1 MATGRL
7 GASNMSAGSNT
18 SIYTCPA
25 DTYAV
30 ASLNICNRG
39 NQATSIR
46 IAVADNATP
55 ALGEY
60 IEYEVEL
67 LAKGEEVLEM
77 YEFDL
82 YFPLAILKIH
92 FCRMSS
98 IIISLPFKS
107 HYPK

>member
-39 NQATSIR
+39 NQATSVR
-46 IAVADNATP
+46 IAVADLATP
-55 ALGEY
+55 TNGEY
-60 IEYEVEL
+60 IEYDTEIL
-67 LAKGEEVLEM
+67 SKGVLERTGIV
-77 YEFDL
+77 
-82 YFPLAILKIH
+82 LAAGQKIV
-92 FCRMSS
+92 CYASGAN
-98 IIISLPFKS
+98 ISAVAMGIETS
-107 HYPK
+107 TA

>member
-67 LAKGEEVLEM
+67 LAKGVLERTGIV
-77 YEFDL
+77 
-82 YFPLAILKIH
+82 LAAGQKIV
-92 FCRMSS
+92 CYASGAN
-98 IIISLPFKS
+98 ISAVAMGIETS
-107 HYPK
+107 TA

>member
-46 IAVADNATP
+46 IAVADLATP
-55 ALGEY
+55 TVGEY
-60 IEYEVEL
+60 IEYEVEVL
-67 LAKGEEVLEM
+67 SKGVLERTGIV
-77 YEFDL
+77 
-82 YFPLAILKIH
+82 LAAGQKIV
-92 FCRMSS
+92 CYASGAN
-98 IIISLPFKS
+98 ISAVAMGIETS
-107 HYPK
+107 TA